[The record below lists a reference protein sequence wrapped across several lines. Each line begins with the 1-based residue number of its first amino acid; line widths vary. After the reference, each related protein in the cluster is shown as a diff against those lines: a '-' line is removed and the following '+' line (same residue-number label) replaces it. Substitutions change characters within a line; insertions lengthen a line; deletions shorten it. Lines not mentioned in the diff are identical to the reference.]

1 MQVFRHFGT
10 GFVFMNEAT
19 ALLVFTVKAVKTAYI
34 CSDSIPAVM
43 RYINGHIS
51 YNSSICLFNIMCL
64 YIVIT
69 SKQNYH
75 SCC

>member
-19 ALLVFTVKAVKTAYI
+19 SPLVFTVKAIKMALI
-34 CSDSIPAVM
+34 SSDSILAVM
-43 RYINGHIS
+43 CYINGHIS
-51 YNSSICLFNIMCL
+51 YNSSIRLFNIMCL
-64 YIVIT
+64 YIIIT
-69 SKQNYH
+69 SEQDYH